1 MKRKAFTLIELL
13 VVIAIIALLL
23 SILMPALTKVK
34 AQAKRIVC
42 ASNLQQIGKG
52 IYTYAQ
58 SWNDKLPSPQPGSSK
73 YPWRAYLA
81 YADYVNASGV
91 TEYVPWGLG
100 CLYDTD
106 IIEDGKVFYCKNVT
120 GATNPNLC
128 YDKYTEK
135 GPWPTPNDPAVP
147 RVRTSYTYYPQHSDE
162 REKVITILGPI
173 SVPMVTDRIV
183 YLSSSK
189 MVVSDLVFRYEEIP
203 HGSDKSPGLNALF
216 GDAHVSY
223 NARGDAFDLDLWYPL
238 GRESDMGPH
247 HDPSSF
253 RAILSLFKP

>member
-23 SILMPALTKVK
+23 SILMPALSKVK

-58 SWNDKLPSPQPGSSK
+58 DWRDKLPSPQPGASK

-81 YADYVNASGV
+81 YANYVNESGV

-100 CLYDTD
+100 CLYDTNV
-106 IIEDGKVFYCKNVT
+106 IEDGKVFYCKSVT
-120 GATNPNLC
+120 RATDPGLS
-128 YDKYTEK
+128 YDTYTK
-135 GPWPTPNDPAVP
+135 DGPWPTPNDPDNP
-147 RVRTSYTYYPQHSDE
+147 RVRTSYTYYPQHGKKKE
-162 REKVITILGPI
+162 NVFTLLGPI
-173 SVPMVTDRIV
+173 NVPTITNRVID
-183 YLSSSK
+183 LSSSK
-189 MVVSDLVFRYEEIP
+189 MIVSDLVFYYDKIP
-203 HGSDKSPGLNALF
+203 HGSDTRPGLNALF
-216 GDAHVSY
+216 GDSHVTFS
-223 NARGDAFDLDLWYPL
+223 AGGDAFDLDLWYPQ
-238 GRESDMGPH
+238 GRGADMGPH

-253 RAILSLFKP
+253 RAILSLLRP